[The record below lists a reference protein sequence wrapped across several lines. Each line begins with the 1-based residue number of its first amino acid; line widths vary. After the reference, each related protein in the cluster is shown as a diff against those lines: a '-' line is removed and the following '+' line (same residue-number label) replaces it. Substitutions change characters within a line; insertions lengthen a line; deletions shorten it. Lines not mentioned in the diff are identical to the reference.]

1 MNYEGPLYGK
11 VGRRT
16 FDTGKTS
23 ADWDRL
29 EAAVKAAIPLLDLDA
44 DLSDEEIKG
53 TTPYLIAR
61 RAALRQCQRALDN
74 VSDQTRRA
82 QD

>member
-11 VGRRT
+11 IGRKT

-29 EAAVKAAIPLLDLDA
+29 EAAVKAALPCLDTDR
-44 DLSDEEIKG
+44 DLTDEEIQG
-53 TTPYLIAR
+53 TSPKLIAR
-61 RAALRQCQRALDN
+61 RAALRLCQRALDN
-74 VSDQTRRA
+74 S
-82 QD
+82 